1 MRIFLQ
7 KSMGRM
13 ARFWLLALLFVLVSS
28 ASSLAQINVNV
39 SAQQM
44 DGFGRI
50 VLKFANRFDLPSY
63 ELSSDNGVLSIVFDD
78 VVQVALPDV
87 SGSLPQFVSI
97 SRVDPDRKGIR
108 FGLKSEVNI
117 NRLEAGGLLFLDFL
131 PLNWQGLPPGLP
143 AEVIAEL
150 AERSQEAAEL
160 AELERRIEF
169 ARVNNPEARI
179 NVGRH
184 PTFIRMVFDWTEDTK
199 VDFSREEGSARLEF
213 HWPVEL
219 DLYALL
225 SDLPAEIISVS
236 ARKMVGSN
244 VVEFVLN
251 EGVVPRF
258 FENTERQF
266 VLDIDLIEP
275 ETDTISPEALLAAV
289 EAERLAHDMELAA
302 LALEQVDVADAPM
315 SVPVTDQIELT
326 PQISKIGSTIR
337 IAFPFA
343 QETPAAVFKRGD
355 YLWVVMDST
364 TIINAP
370 DDGELLA
377 TVSDD
382 FAVISAGDT
391 QIVRIKMKDNRLAS
405 LGSQGPSWVLSLGDN
420 LMAPTEP
427 IKLARRQD
435 DQGRF
440 EIFADVKRPVRLH
453 QLRDPEIGDVLE
465 VVTIYPPAHGIVR
478 RLSFVDFDA
487 LSSVHGLVIK
497 PAYQGLKIELS
508 SREVILRS
516 ETGLIV
522 SSITDVRGGASSGAL
537 EDRKGFIDISAL
549 VEKNPVHL
557 RGRREELMAKAAA
570 GVGRDKENARL
581 DLAHVLIANQLGIEA
596 IGILDLM
603 LYENSVPDMRDA
615 ALSAMAIANVIAY
628 RPMDALEL
636 FGRREEAQELDNLMW
651 RAIARVQSGDFV
663 GARVDVLASEVVAD
677 SYPEWTRIKF
687 LLAGIRAAVET
698 DDSNMARRLMTD
710 LEPFIL
716 SKQHLSE
723 RDLLEGRLDELSGSY
738 DEALDTYGL
747 VIAADVRPTRAEA
760 IYRTILLLEK
770 MGILETSKAIQ
781 TLSRETIIWR
791 GGVLEAQMLQLLAK
805 YQFENQMFREG
816 FATVREASQTKIDSE
831 ASFALMEKAQ
841 SVFTDLY
848 INGVA
853 DSMEHLDALTL
864 YYDYRHLTPAGA
876 RGDEMIRNLA
886 RRLIRVDLLQQAA
899 SLLEYQIDVRL
910 EGAARSQIAADLAV
924 IYIADQQPDLAL
936 KALNRTALANLPR
949 SLDRQRRLLE
959 GRALIDE
966 GRDELALDVI
976 GHLSGRDVDLLR
988 VDAHWS
994 GSRYTKAAEQIEL
1007 IYSQRNPDI
1016 PLTHPSRMNLVK
1028 AAVGYV
1034 LDGDRLGISRIR
1046 AKFSEQMSNSPEW
1059 PMFDF
1064 VTNDAVQGNADF
1076 SEITAQIASI
1086 DSLSA
1091 FLNAYRM
1098 TYSADGALA
1107 PTLSGV

>member
-1 MRIFLQ
+1 MRIFQ
-7 KSMGRM
+7 CKFMGRI
-13 ARFWLLALLFVLVSS
+13 AQILLLALSFLFVATS
-28 ASSLAQINVNV
+28 SSLAQVNVEV

-50 VLKFANRFDLPSY
+50 VLKFANRFDLPTY
-63 ELSSDNGVLSIVFDD
+63 ELNTNNGVLSLEFAN
-78 VVQVALPDV
+78 VVQVVLPDI
-87 SGSLPQFVSI
+87 SGSLPQFISI
-97 SRVDPDRKGIR
+97 SRVDPDQKGIR
-108 FGLKSEVNI
+108 FGLKSEVNV

-143 AEVIAEL
+143 EEVISEL
-150 AERSQEAAEL
+150 AQRSQKAAEL

-169 ARVNNPEARI
+169 ARVHNPEVRV

-184 PTFIRMVFDWTEDTK
+184 PTFIRLVFDWTEDTR
-199 VDFSREEGSARLEF
+199 VDFAVEDGSARLEF

-225 SDLPAEIISVS
+225 SDLPPEIISVS
-236 ARKMVGSN
+236 TRKMAGSN
-244 VVEFVLN
+244 VVEFELS
-251 EGVVPRF
+251 EGVVSRF
-258 FENTERQF
+258 FKNNDRQY

-275 ETDTISPEALLAAV
+275 DTATISPEELLTAV
-289 EAERLAHDMELAA
+289 EVERLARDMELAT
-302 LALEQVDVADAPM
+302 LTLEQVELSDGPM
-315 SVPVTDQIELT
+315 SVPVTDQVELT

-355 YLWVVMDST
+355 YLWLVLDST

-420 LMAPTEP
+420 LMAPTKP

-435 DQGRF
+435 DEGRF
-440 EIFADVKRPVRLH
+440 EIFADMDRPVRLH

-465 VVTIYPPAHGIVR
+465 VVTVFPPAHGIVR

-487 LSSVHGLVIK
+487 LASVHGLVIK
-497 PAYQGLKIELS
+497 PAYEGLKIELS
-508 SREVILRS
+508 PREVVLKS
-516 ETGLIV
+516 ATGLIV
-522 SSITDVRGGASSGAL
+522 SSITDVRAGESASEL
-537 EDRKGFIDISAL
+537 VDRQGFIDFAAL

-557 RGRREELMAKAAA
+557 RGRREELMAKAAD

-581 DLAHVLIANQLGIEA
+581 DLAHILIANQLGIEA
-596 IGILDLM
+596 IGVLDLI
-603 LYENSVPDMRDA
+603 LLENNVPDMRTA
-615 ALSAMAIANVIAY
+615 ALTAQAVANVIAH

-636 FGRREEAQELDNLMW
+636 LKHGQMSEALDNLMW
-651 RAIARVQSGDFV
+651 RAIARVQKGDYV
-663 GARVDVLASEVVAD
+663 GARIDVLASEVVVG
-677 SYPEWTRIKF
+677 SYPEWAQKQF
-687 LLAGIRAAVET
+687 LLGGIRAAIET
-698 DDSNMARRLMTD
+698 DDPDMARRLMND
-710 LEPFIL
+710 LEPMIL
-716 SKQHLSE
+716 SVQQRSE
-723 RDLLEGRLDELSGSY
+723 HNLLEARLDELRQSY

-747 VIAADVRPTRAEA
+747 VIAADIRPTRAEA
-760 IYRTILLLEK
+760 IYRTILLLDK
-770 MGILETSKAIQ
+770 MGRLEATKAIH
-781 TLSRETIIWR
+781 TLSRETIVWR
-791 GGVLEAQMLQLLAK
+791 GGVLEAQMLQLLAN
-805 YQFENQMFREG
+805 YQFDNEMYRDG
-816 FATVREASQTKIDSE
+816 FATVREAAETKIDSE
-831 ASFALMEKAQ
+831 AILALTEKAQ
-841 SVFTDLY
+841 DVFTDLY

-853 DSMEHLDALTL
+853 DSMEHVDALTL
-864 YYDYRHLTPAGA
+864 YYDFRYLTPAGA

-886 RRLIRVDLLQQAA
+886 RRLIRVDLLKQAA

-910 EGAARSQIAADLAV
+910 EGAARSQIAADLAI
-924 IYIADQQPDLAL
+924 IYIADRQPDLAL
-936 KALNRTALANLPR
+936 LALNKTALANLPQ

-966 GRDELALDVI
+966 GRNELALDVI
-976 GHLSGRDVDLLR
+976 AQLNGRDVDLLR

-994 GSRYTKAAEQIEL
+994 GRRYTKAAEQIEL
-1007 IYSQRNPDI
+1007 IYSQRNPNSSLSQ
-1016 PLTHPSRMNLVK
+1016 PARMNLIK

-1034 LDGDRLGISRIR
+1034 LAGDRLGISRIR

-1064 VTNDAVQGNADF
+1064 VTDDAVQGTADF
-1076 SEITAQIASI
+1076 SEITSQIASI

-1107 PTLSGV
+1107 PSLSDV